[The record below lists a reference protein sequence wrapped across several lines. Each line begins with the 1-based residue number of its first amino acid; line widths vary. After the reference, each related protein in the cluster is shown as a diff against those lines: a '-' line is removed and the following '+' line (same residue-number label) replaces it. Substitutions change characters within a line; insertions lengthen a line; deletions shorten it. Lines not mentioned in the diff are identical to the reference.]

1 MSFSRIQRTVVLAA
15 LAIVSLAIGAGSAIA
30 GGAGSG
36 STTASGSGGTGLVAP
51 TAPRGIVSG
60 SARGRVFTRTLHH
73 GNRGL
78 DVKTLQTWLDDIGQ
92 RVPETG
98 YFGSLTVAAVKRF
111 QRSATLRPVTGVVGT
126 KTASTLQH
134 RVQQLAQAAS
144 LGGSPATSGGFGSA
158 GGAGLGPGG
167 GGSAWVFP
175 LQPLSRVLPP
185 KTWTLDQG
193 IDIGTVNDM
202 CGPQVTE
209 VAITSGTIVAE
220 GISGFGKYAP
230 ILKVAT
236 GPDAGRYIYYGH
248 AAPALVPVGAQ
259 VTPGEPI
266 AEIGCGSVGMSNSP
280 HIEIGI
286 SDAGGPQC
294 CPGYQETSPAMYQIV
309 LSLYRQAERQR

>member
-1 MSFSRIQRTVVLAA
+1 MSFSRIHRTIVLAVLSA
-15 LAIVSLAIGAGSAIA
+15 VSLAIGAGSAVA
-30 GGAGSG
+30 GRDGSSG
-36 STTASGSGGTGLVAP
+36 SSGTGGSGLVAP
-51 TAPRGIVSG
+51 TAPHGIVSG
-60 SARGRVFTRTLHH
+60 SARGGVFTRTLHH
-73 GNRGL
+73 GNRGE

-98 YFGSLTVAAVKRF
+98 YFGSMTVAAVKRF

-144 LGGSPATSGGFGSA
+144 LGGSPQTSGGFG
-158 GGAGLGPGG
+158 GGAGLGPGSG
-167 GGSAWVFP
+167 SSAWVFP

-193 IDIGTVNDM
+193 IDIGTVNNM

-220 GISGFGKYAP
+220 GISGFGRYAP

-236 GPDAGRYIYYGH
+236 GPYAGRYIYYGH
-248 AAPALVPVGAQ
+248 AAPALVGVGAQ
-259 VTPGEPI
+259 VTAGEPI
-266 AEIGCGSVGMSNSP
+266 AEIGCGSVGMSSSP

-286 SDAGGPQC
+286 SDAGGAQC